1 MAKTPALFYSVYC
14 FTNSINNKKYIG
26 ITSDIKRRFKQHKG
40 IRSRAVVFCLAI
52 KKYGFENFKFEILKE
67 NLTLEDAKLFE
78 IQFIQE
84 LNSMVPNGYNRTKGG
99 DSSVKHTIATIEK
112 IKEKNR
118 LYRLNNPDPRK
129 GKQHTEETKKLL
141 SKLAF
146 ERTDRPKGNNH
157 WNYGKTTSDLTK
169 QKMSVS
175 QTLGNNG
182 FAKKVIDLN
191 TGVIYSCINEAKQ
204 VYNISHSFIS
214 MVCSGKRKSDKYNF
228 KYLKD
233 YEQEKRFA
241 VNF

>member
-1 MAKTPALFYSVYC
+1 MVQATAFYSVYC
-14 FTNSINNKKYIG
+14 FTNNVNNKKYIG
-26 ITSDIKRRFKQHKG
+26 ITSDIKRRFKQHKRM
-40 IRSRAVVFCLAI
+40 RSRAVVFCLAI

-67 NLTLEDAKLFE
+67 NLTLENAKLFE

-84 LNSMVPNGYNRTKGG
+84 LNSIVPNGYNRTKGG

-129 GKQHTEETKKLL
+129 GKQHSEETKKLL

-146 ERTDRPKGNNH
+146 ERIDGPRDNRH
-157 WNYGKTTSDLTK
+157 WNFGKKTSELTK
-169 QKMSVS
+169 QKMSIS

-191 TGVIYSCINEAKQ
+191 TNIVYSCIKEATQ

-214 MVCSGKRKSDKYNF
+214 MVCTGKRKSDKYNF

-233 YEQEKRFA
+233 YEQEKCITGIF
-241 VNF
+241 

>member
-1 MAKTPALFYSVYC
+1 MAKTAAFYSVYC
-14 FTNSINNKKYIG
+14 FTNNINNKKYIG
-26 ITSDIKRRFKQHKG
+26 ITSDVKRRFKQHKRM
-40 IRSRAVVFCLAI
+40 RSRAVVFCLAI

-67 NLTLEDAKLFE
+67 NLTLKDAKLFE
-78 IQFIQE
+78 VQFIQE

-99 DSSVKHTIATIEK
+99 DSSVKHTLESIEK

-129 GKQHTEETKKLL
+129 GKKHSEETKKLL

-146 ERTDRPKGNNH
+146 ERTDRLKGDKH
-157 WNYGKTTSDLTK
+157 WNYGNKTSESTK
-169 QKMSVS
+169 QKMSIS

-191 TGVIYSCINEAKQ
+191 TNIVYSCISEAKQ

-214 MVCSGKRKSDKYNF
+214 MVCSEKRKSDKYNF

-233 YEQEKRFA
+233 YEQEKCLT
-241 VNF
+241 VNI